1 MPLLGSRGAASLTG
15 FGGLAKLGYLLR
27 NSLRFRASNSNY
39 LSRTFGTPT
48 NNRVWTW
55 SAWIKRGSLSL
66 ADADHL
72 FFGSPTNVDANP
84 SSYARLVFETDG
96 TLRLQSASSASE
108 GFTSSAVFR
117 DPAAWY
123 HIVLYMDAVNTTVRC
138 YVNGTEIAY
147 ASRSN
152 PTNTNTAIN
161 GSGNHHRMGFFRNAE
176 PRPMD
181 GYMAEVNFVDG
192 QALTPS
198 SFGKTDPATGQWI
211 PIKYSGTYG
220 TNGFYLPFSNTTSTS
235 TLGNDFSGNSNTWT
249 VNNFS
254 LTAGATYDSMTD
266 VPTLTNATTANY
278 ATLNPL
284 LYAPSYGYRNLTNG
298 NLTTIGT
305 SGTNNGNDYSTQT
318 MKTGMWYAEFTCT
331 VGTTSTYPQVG
342 IISVASA
349 GTGTGQVGYV
359 ANSVAYFADGTKQ
372 INSSQTSYG
381 NSYTTNDVIGVAVDA
396 DNGAI
401 YFGKQTGGTGTIVW
415 QNSGVPTSGASKT
428 GAAWTWTGGSIE
440 FYFSTAVYTTSNGWH
455 ANFGQRPFSSTPPS
469 GFKALNTFNL
479 P

>member
-39 LSRTFGTPT
+39 LNRTFGTPT
-48 NNRVWTW
+48 NNKVWTW
-55 SAWIKRGSLSL
+55 SAWVKRGSLTL

-72 FFGSPTNVDANP
+72 FFGSPTDVGGNP
-84 SSYARLVFETDG
+84 STYARLVFETDG
-96 TLRLQSASSASE
+96 TLRLQSNASASE
-108 GFTSSAVFR
+108 AFTSSAVFR

-181 GYMAEVNFVDG
+181 GYMAEVNFIDG

-220 TNGFYLPFSNTTSTS
+220 TNGFYLPFTNTASTS
-235 TLGNDFSGNSNTWT
+235 TLGNDFSGNGNTWT

-254 LTAGATYDSMTD
+254 LTAGITYDSMTD
-266 VPTLTNATTANY
+266 VPTLTSATAANY

-284 LYAPSYGYRNLTNG
+284 TPPLDGTLSNG
-298 NLTTIGT
+298 NLTVAYGNATNRRGITATMGMVTGKFYWEVTI
-305 SGTNNGNDYSTQT
+305 
-318 MKTGMWYAEFTCT
+318 
-331 VGTTSTYPQVG
+331 
-342 IISVASA
+342 VASSSNPCDA
-349 GTGTGQVGYV
+349 NIGITNTTDNWSGNSTGIGLYVGYT
-359 ANSVAYFADGTKQ
+359 ADGWGIYGSDGTKY
-372 INSSQTSYG
+372 NNGSGAAYG
-381 NSYTTNDVIGVAVDA
+381 ASFTTNDVIGVAFDA
-396 DNGAI
+396 DTRTLTF
-401 YFGKQTGGTGTIVW
+401 YKQTGGTGSFVS
-415 QNSGVPTSGASKT
+415 QGVAYT
-428 GAAWTWTGGSIE
+428 GLAATTYFPAISDGGGGSTI
-440 FYFSTAVYTTSNGWH
+440 TMAI
-455 ANFGQRPFSSTPPS
+455 NFGQRPFNNTSLPS
-469 GFKALNTFNL
+469 GYKALNTFNL